1 LTITA
6 DGGSP
11 DGGALEMQKDGN
23 GYVQIA
29 TLGGGNVGGTY
40 TVTADQLYDDFGARQ
55 VDFRLTVYGMG
66 SLQGTDSATTTI
78 NIDELPDQLSIPSS
92 EDKFLDE
99 EPVITP
105 DVTLTSEQ
113 LYIDDIDIPVEIKS
127 DTPIQVEIDDDGTW
141 RNIRSI

>member
-1 LTITA
+1 
-6 DGGSP
+6 
-11 DGGALEMQKDGN
+11 
-23 GYVQIA
+23 
-29 TLGGGNVGGTY
+29 
-40 TVTADQLYDDFGARQ
+40 
-55 VDFRLTVYGMG
+55 MG